1 MSERWRSHRDAREA
15 LLRRDTAAYLVD
27 RVFPEAPVRQWVLSL
42 SIPLRYRLAYDHK
55 LCSAGSAHGGRA
67 VAFRMCTILGWA
79 SHCNG
84 VAGWETRDGDAVAS
98 FAGAS
103 SPPVRL
109 GDRIEVDDVES
120 RVGEQCAAVQGF
132 SLHAGVAIGGQDRK
146 RIERLCRYISRPPIA
161 RERLS
166 ELPDGRIAY
175 QLRHRW
181 RDGTT
186 HVVFE
191 PKELLEKLAV
201 LVPWPRS
208 NALRYLCVLSR
219 RSPTC

>member
-1 MSERWRSHRDAREA
+1 M
-15 LLRRDTAAYLVD
+15 
-27 RVFPEAPVRQWVLSL
+27 
-42 SIPLRYRLAYDHK
+42 
-55 LCSAGSAHGGRA
+55 
-67 VAFRMCTILGWA
+67 
-79 SHCNG
+79 
-84 VAGWETRDGDAVAS
+84 
-98 FAGAS
+98 
-103 SPPVRL
+103 
-109 GDRIEVDDVES
+109 
-120 RVGEQCAAVQGF
+120 
-132 SLHAGVAIGGQDRK
+132 HAGVAIGGQDRK

-208 NALRYLCVLSR
+208 NALRYHGVFAPGSKWREAVIRDRSDPPTPAASQPTTPGQEAGSFFRPRYLPWAKLIARVFESEVLVCPACGGEAKVIAAIIQPSVIR
-219 RSPTC
+219 AILNSLGLSPRAPPIAPARPASQVVAEF